1 MPLPK
6 KIKPF
11 LPLTEPKTLL
21 PRRYELLEK
30 INKEGTYLPKS
41 ILHADLDRGF
51 LDFVKDELK
60 TVVNGKVIPTVDIIV
75 TTQNWSQFV
84 ETWDFQ
90 NLDKNVE
97 PPLITTVRNQD
108 VKLGNS
114 PSIIYNIPNR
124 RLYFYAQVPTW
135 DGQRNGYDVYKIPQP
150 VPVDITF
157 TVKIICNRMR
167 ELNAFNKVVLEKFS
181 SRQAYQVIKG
191 HYIPIVM
198 NNISNESELSIE
210 KRNYYIQTYEF
221 TMLGFLI
228 DEDEFEVSPA
238 INRVLQVVELDEK
251 VSRKQKKN
259 NSNPSSTTLDVLFL
273 VGNSVISQLFDY
285 TVNLNLGDTFNVE
298 HFQVYINNLYY
309 GEDISQIQVNTGD
322 VVRITITKNDD
333 SLESKIQFNNLL
345 I

>member
-114 PSIIYNIPNR
+114 PSIIYI
-124 RLYFYAQVPTW
+124 
-135 DGQRNGYDVYKIPQP
+135 
-150 VPVDITF
+150 
-157 TVKIICNRMR
+157 
-167 ELNAFNKVVLEKFS
+167 
-181 SRQAYQVIKG
+181 
-191 HYIPIVM
+191 
-198 NNISNESELSIE
+198 
-210 KRNYYIQTYEF
+210 
-221 TMLGFLI
+221 
-228 DEDEFEVSPA
+228 
-238 INRVLQVVELDEK
+238 
-251 VSRKQKKN
+251 
-259 NSNPSSTTLDVLFL
+259 
-273 VGNSVISQLFDY
+273 
-285 TVNLNLGDTFNVE
+285 
-298 HFQVYINNLYY
+298 
-309 GEDISQIQVNTGD
+309 
-322 VVRITITKNDD
+322 
-333 SLESKIQFNNLL
+333 
-345 I
+345 